1 MRRKQYLLTK
11 NIHVMSKN
19 KIHIEHE
26 LRSNS
31 QSIIWHLISTA
42 EGLSRWLADDVRE
55 DGNSLTLTWGETW
68 SHHEIRK
75 ATITGKAKNRYLR
88 FRWDDEDDPEAYIE
102 LLMEKSDLTNDFILS
117 ITDFAEAGDEDQL
130 EELWADNLERLHTT
144 TGL

>member
-1 MRRKQYLLTK
+1 MGK
-11 NIHVMSKN
+11 I

-26 LRSNS
+26 LKSNS
-31 QSIIWHLISTA
+31 QGIIWPLISTA
-42 EGLSRWLADDVRE
+42 EGLSHWLADDVRE

-75 ATITGKAKNRYLR
+75 ATITGRVKNNYLR

-102 LLMEKSDLTNDFILS
+102 LKMEKNDLTNDFILS
-117 ITDFAEAGDEDQL
+117 ITDYAEPGDEEQL
-130 EELWADNLERLHTT
+130 EELWNDDLERLRTT

>member
-1 MRRKQYLLTK
+1 
-11 NIHVMSKN
+11 MSKN

-68 SHHEIRK
+68 SHHEIKTASVLEEARGEY
-75 ATITGKAKNRYLR
+75 IRYS
-88 FRWDDEDDPEAYIE
+88 WENGIDEDDFWE
-102 LLMEKSDLTNDFILS
+102 LRIEKSDITGDYILI
-117 ITDFAEAGDEDQL
+117 ITDHALPEDIESL
-130 EELWADNLERLHTT
+130 ESIWESNLEQLHHT